1 MRTAGW
7 VCLIVGWLVFIGNRG
22 TASACPAR
30 AQGQMPS
37 KTSSKNGTAVWEGT
51 LVDANCYLENHAYT
65 GDNHMGDKDCG
76 EECLKMG
83 FPAGI
88 LTNQKV
94 FHTLI
99 APSLSL
105 APFLGDEVRIK
116 GSLHS
121 GAILV
126 RQAEVRKND
135 RWEAIKL
142 QSKM

>member
-1 MRTAGW
+1 
-7 VCLIVGWLVFIGNRG
+7 
-22 TASACPAR
+22 
-30 AQGQMPS
+30 
-37 KTSSKNGTAVWEGT
+37 
-51 LVDANCYLENHAYT
+51 
-65 GDNHMGDKDCG
+65 
-76 EECLKMG
+76 MG

-88 LTNQKV
+88 LTDQKV